1 MSIYNIDINTV
12 QDKVKIINHKKSKEN
27 MTHSP
32 KKRKLTHS
40 DPMVIRYRTV
50 NDWST
55 PLRTELIEVKENM
68 IN

>member
-50 NDWST
+50 ND
-55 PLRTELIEVKENM
+55 
-68 IN
+68 